1 MLLMPLINLIMLAVM
16 WLCGMLV
23 ERAKLQ
29 IDHKEP
35 AKSFAQHKKYRR
47 LMGHGIGILALALV
61 VMFFVLALQSIFI
74 GFTVPFWL
82 IMAIIFVPTVP
93 VCVISVR
100 AGQGGAL
107 LKVDVTEAAAAENGD
122 IAGNNAMSDDKHWAW
137 GLFYHN
143 PDDPAYFVGDRF
155 GTNLGF
161 NYSRLPVKIGVA
173 IGTAALV
180 ACYVWVIAIFQPLI

>member
-1 MLLMPLINLIMLAVM
+1 MM
-16 WLCGMLV
+16 WLVGAMI

-47 LMGHGIGILALALV
+47 LMGHGLGFVTFSIV
-61 VMFFVLALQSIFI
+61 VMMFILGLQSIFI
-74 GFTVPFWL
+74 GFTVPMWV
-82 IMAIIFVPTVP
+82 IIGIVVVSCIP

-100 AGQGGAL
+100 AGQGGTL
-107 LKVDVTEAAAAENGD
+107 LKVDATEAALDDSDN
-122 IAGNNAMSDDKHWAW
+122 IRGNNAMSDDKYWAW

-161 NYSRLPVKIGVA
+161 NFSRLPVKIGVI
-173 IGTAALV
+173 IGVAALI
-180 ACYVWVIAIFQPLI
+180 ACYVWMIVIFQQLI